1 MKTLS
6 AGVEIIFKDKQIE
19 KAERYRVEDNSL
31 NNVKDLLKKEIDNID
46 KKIHLYNVISIKFT
60 G

>member
-1 MKTLS
+1 MLK
-6 AGVEIIFKDKQIE
+6 I
-19 KAERYRVEDNSL
+19 YEDNSL

>member
-31 NNVKDLLKKEIDNID
+31 NNVKDL
-46 KKIHLYNVISIKFT
+46 
-60 G
+60 

>member
-19 KAERYRVEDNSL
+19 KAERYRV
-31 NNVKDLLKKEIDNID
+31 
-46 KKIHLYNVISIKFT
+46 
-60 G
+60 